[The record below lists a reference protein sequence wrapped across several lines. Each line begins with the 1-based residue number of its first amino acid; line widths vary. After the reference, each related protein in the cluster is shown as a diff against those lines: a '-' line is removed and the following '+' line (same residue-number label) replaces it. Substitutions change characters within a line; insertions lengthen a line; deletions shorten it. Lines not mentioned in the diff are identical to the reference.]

1 MEFGSVEDSMTVY
14 ELNRRIPID
23 SSKELL
29 CSARMYPSMT
39 ERSGRTPIASH
50 TEYARSRVRCFDC
63 GEYVSARK
71 ARGGKIR
78 CANCLKAEATA

>member
-1 MEFGSVEDSMTVY
+1 
-14 ELNRRIPID
+14 
-23 SSKELL
+23 
-29 CSARMYPSMT
+29 MYPCMT
-39 ERSGRTPIASH
+39 EHSGRTPIASH

-71 ARGGKIR
+71 ARGGKSR